1 MTEDTPPRVE
11 VRRAANRFLTVAEG
25 RTTRHSF
32 SFDRHYDPANIS
44 FGFLLCNN
52 DDLLEPGA
60 GYPPH
65 PHRDLEIVTWV
76 LSGAL
81 RHEDS
86 TGRGGVVVPGRV
98 QRLSAGT
105 GVVHSEVND
114 DPSPLRF
121 VQMWVQPSD
130 HGGTPSYDHADVSL
144 GPGWTPLATGRGDGA
159 VHLGNA
165 DASLYGARL
174 RAGDAALLPDAPLLH
189 LFVARGSVE
198 VEGVGGLVE
207 GDALRVHGD
216 GGQRVTGRS
225 EDTELLLWR
234 MA

>member
-1 MTEDTPPRVE
+1 MTGADRPTVE
-11 VRRAANRFLTVAEG
+11 VRRGGDRFVTVTEG

-32 SFDRHYDPANIS
+32 SFDRHYDPANVS

-60 GYPPH
+60 GYPAH

-86 TGRGGVVVPGRV
+86 TGQGGLVVPGRV
-98 QRLSAGT
+98 QRLSAGS
-105 GVVHSEVND
+105 GIVHSEVND
-114 DPSPLRF
+114 DSSPLRF
-121 VQMWVQPSD
+121 VQMWVQPAAS
-130 HGGTPSYDHADVSL
+130 GTTPSYDEGDVSL
-144 GPGWTPLATGRGDGA
+144 GPGWTPLATGSGDGA
-159 VHLGNA
+159 VHLGNP

-174 RAGDAALLPDAPLLH
+174 DAGDAVLLPEAPLLH

-198 VEGVGGLVE
+198 VEGVGELVD
-207 GDALRVHGD
+207 GDALRCHD
-216 GGQRVTGRS
+216 AGGRRISGS
-225 EDTELLLWR
+225 EPAELLLWQMR
-234 MA
+234 